1 MTPHLALGLK
11 WSAFILL
18 SLSVAMAVLRM
29 LWVDISWGFL
39 LFFGLQVVLI
49 LATLQLIL
57 TTIWK
62 PSSRW
67 ALPNSHSHSG
77 LPRRIFAQKTT
88 VMAFLRGMDPRLVHA
103 LKNKTQRLF
112 KRKTL

>member
-39 LFFGLQVVLI
+39 LLFGLQVVLI

-67 ALPNSHSHSG
+67 ALPNSRSG

-88 VMAFLRGMDPRLVHA
+88 VMAFLRSVGPRFVHA

-112 KRKTL
+112 KRQTL

>member
-39 LFFGLQVVLI
+39 LLFGLQVVLI

-67 ALPNSHSHSG
+67 ALPNSHSG

-88 VMAFLRGMDPRLVHA
+88 VMAFLRSVGPWLVHA

-112 KRKTL
+112 KRQTL